1 MSTILVVTEILE
13 GEIRAVNEQ
22 VYTAAVQM
30 GRDTGQPV
38 TALLLGGGN
47 LDGLA
52 EVPGSYG
59 VAKTVLVEDPKLAR
73 YSPDCYAAAIAQV
86 ARQQEAG
93 VVLMGATMTGKD
105 LLARVG
111 QLLDTGLAQDCI
123 GFRVDGDAI
132 HFIRPMFAGKV
143 LAEVQVTSRPV
154 MATLRPKAY
163 KAEQAPVAIQL
174 ERVQLDLPEPL
185 AVVEDYQRGASS
197 TLDITEADVI
207 VSGGRGMQGPEHWGL
222 LEALAEALGEGTALG
237 CSRPV
242 SDDGWRPHEEHVGQT
257 GKTVAPELYIACGI
271 SGAIQHV
278 AGMASSKYIVAI
290 NKDPDAPIFDVA
302 DYGIVGDLFEI
313 IPALTEAIKKLK
325 AGD

>member
-13 GEIRAVNEQ
+13 GDLRSVNDQ
-22 VYTAAVQM
+22 IYTAAVQM
-30 GRDTGQPV
+30 GRAIGQPV
-38 TALLLGGGN
+38 TALMLGGGN

-52 EVPGSYG
+52 EAPGAYG

-86 ARQQEAG
+86 ARHQEVG

-105 LLARVG
+105 LLARVA

-123 GFRVDGDAI
+123 GFRIDGGAI
-132 HFIRPMFAGKV
+132 HFTRPMFAGKV

-154 MATLRPKAY
+154 MATIRPKAY
-163 KAEQAPVAIQL
+163 KAEEAPVSVEV

-185 AVVEDYQRGASS
+185 AVVEDYQRGGAS
-197 TLDITEADVI
+197 TLDVTEADIV

-222 LEALAEALGEGTALG
+222 LEALAEALGEGATLG

-257 GKTVAPELYIACGI
+257 GKTVAPDLYIACGI

-290 NKDPDAPIFDVA
+290 NKDPEAPIFNVA
-302 DYGIVGDLFEI
+302 DYGIVGDLFDI
-313 IPALTEAIKKLK
+313 VPALTEAVKKLK

>member
-1 MSTILVVTEILE
+1 MSTILVVTELLE
-13 GEIRAVNEQ
+13 GELRAINEQ

-30 GRDTGQPV
+30 GRDIGEPV

-47 LDGLA
+47 LEALA
-52 EVPGSYG
+52 EIPGSYG
-59 VAKTVLVEDPKLAR
+59 VAKTVLVEDPRLAR

-86 ARQQEAG
+86 VRHQDAG

-123 GFRVDGDAI
+123 GFRVDGGTI
-132 HFIRPMFAGKV
+132 HFTRPMFAGKV

-163 KAEQAPVAIQL
+163 KAERAPVAVQV

-185 AVVEDYQRGASS
+185 AVVEDYQRVASS
-197 TLDITEADVI
+197 TLDVTEADIV
-207 VSGGRGMQGPEHWGL
+207 VSGGRGMRGPEHWGL

-257 GKTVAPELYIACGI
+257 GKTVAPDLYIACGI

-290 NKDPDAPIFDVA
+290 NKDPEAPIFNVA
-302 DYGIVGDLFEI
+302 DYGIVGDLFDVV
-313 IPALTEAIKKLK
+313 PALTEAIKKLK